1 MRLLLSE
8 EFLPTS
14 SLFFWQLIGDF
25 ISVLAI
31 ALVKQF
37 HAKLMV
43 KAYLVCNG
51 LLNILYFSLSYLLI
65 DKFGL
70 QGIVKAYALS
80 YFIYFV
86 VVILFLWYYFKV
98 KKLEN

>member
-1 MRLLLSE
+1 MKNFYLLRHY
-8 EFLPTS
+8 
-14 SLFFWQLIGDF
+14 FFWQLSGDF

-31 ALVKQF
+31 ALIKQF

-43 KAYLVCNG
+43 KAYFICNG
-51 LLNILYFSLSYLLI
+51 LLNILYFSLSYVFI

-86 VVILFLWYYFKV
+86 VVILFLLHYFKV
-98 KKLEN
+98 KKLAN